1 MVGPVLNE
9 QISSVVISPV
19 MILAAASAMRSHY
32 TLALYV
38 GLYLLGTSGASG
50 RPACQYRIVWALTL
64 SIVRVLSR
72 GTLLVKCIASS

>member
-9 QISSVVISPV
+9 QISRVVISPV
-19 MILAAASAMRSHY
+19 MILAAASAMRFHY

-38 GLYLLGTSGASG
+38 DLHLLGTGGASG
-50 RPACQYRIVWALTL
+50 RPPCQYRIVWAAML

-72 GTLLVKCIASS
+72 GTPLVKCIAGS